1 MLTRPLD
8 PPVIGAMTPADST
21 EATIGST
28 WLAASGRPVDDDL
41 LRWPPDMFAFTDL
54 ILDRAEAYRFV
65 VSPPSGRVWPPASA
79 WPQDVST
86 AALRWS
92 ESTTEQP
99 GDLPE
104 LVAREWGVVRDAL
117 DTPLDAVASGRAW
130 RLTQALLTLHAVAD
144 EACAGIATGTKPP
157 DVGIVLRARSREL
170 LARTGTISR
179 IDPARLRVLPK
190 YRTPNGG
197 ITYRSISRYVSR
209 TGPAVKYGVH
219 TVRTPGRNPASE
231 KLNMLLLP
239 WPLRVSAGDFRPLPQ
254 SIRERDAEPFGFFRY
269 QPSEPF
275 DLSLVDRLLTSAAEH
290 VDQVDAVV
298 LPESSVARED
308 LSGLE
313 AVLSRHGVALVIAGV
328 RGGSA
333 ASDSFGSNSV
343 YFGASLDGEWWH
355 YPQHKHHRWSLD
367 RSQIEQYHL
376 EEVLDPRVRWWEA
389 IEIERRSVEIIE
401 RDDGHTIAALVC
413 EDLAQIDEVADLLR
427 SLGPTLVVALVL
439 DGPQLAS
446 RWTARYASVLA
457 DDPGSAVLTL
467 TSHGMVANAWRD
479 GQPPSTVVAMWKDN
493 ARGLREI
500 KLDPDAQGILLSL
513 HRHNAIRRA
522 ADGRAPDRNSSDL
535 RVSEVTQLHVAHN
548 GRARAG
554 WPDRDPTADEP
565 RITPM
570 KE

>member
-1 MLTRPLD
+1 M
-8 PPVIGAMTPADST
+8 
-21 EATIGST
+21 IGST
-28 WLAASGRPVDDDL
+28 WLAASGRAVDDDL

-65 VSPPSGRVWPPASA
+65 VSPPSAREWPPASA
-79 WPQDVST
+79 WPQDVS
-86 AALRWS
+86 AAARRWS
-92 ESTTEQP
+92 EWTTEVP
-99 GDLPE
+99 GDLPD
-104 LVAREWGVVRDAL
+104 LVTREWGVVRDAL
-117 DTPLDAVASGRAW
+117 DTPLDAVAEGHAW
-130 RLTQALLTLHAVAD
+130 RLIQALLTLHAVAD
-144 EACAGIATGTKPP
+144 EACAGIATGTKAP
-157 DVGIVLRARSREL
+157 DVGVGLRARAREL

-197 ITYRSISRYVSR
+197 ITYRSISRYLSR

-219 TVRTPGRNPASE
+219 TVTAPGRSPASE
-231 KLNMLLLP
+231 QLNMLLLP
-239 WPLRVSAGDFRPLPQ
+239 WPLRVSAGDFRPLTQ
-254 SIRERDAEPFGFFRY
+254 SIHEREVEPFGFFRY
-269 QPSEPF
+269 QPSGPF

-308 LSGLE
+308 LPGLE

-333 ASDSFGSNSV
+333 AADSFGSNSA
-343 YFGASLDGEWWH
+343 YFGASLDGKWWH
-355 YPQHKHHRWSLD
+355 YRQHKHHRWSLD

-401 RDDGHTIAALVC
+401 RDDGHAIAALVC

-427 SLGPTLVVALVL
+427 SVGPTLVVALVL

-467 TSHGMVANAWRD
+467 TSYGMVANAWRD
-479 GQPPSTVVAMWKDN
+479 GQPPSSVVALWKDN
-493 ARGLREI
+493 TRGQREI
-500 KLDPDAQGILLSL
+500 KLDADAQGILLSL
-513 HRHNAIRRA
+513 ERHTAIRRA
-522 ADGRAPDRNSSDL
+522 ADGREPEQHASDL
-535 RVSEVTQLHVAHN
+535 RVSEITQLHVAQT
-548 GRARAG
+548 GRTAAG
-554 WPDRDPTADEP
+554 PIETLGRTNRTPTERTMVNP
-565 RITPM
+565 
-570 KE
+570 

>member
-8 PPVIGAMTPADST
+8 PLVIEAMTPADAP
-21 EATIGST
+21 EATIGSI
-28 WLAASGRPVDDDL
+28 WLAASGRAVDDDL

-65 VSPPSGRVWPPASA
+65 VSPPSGRGWPPAGA
-79 WPQDVST
+79 WPQDVS
-86 AALRWS
+86 AAARCWS
-92 ESTTEQP
+92 EWTTERP
-99 GDLPE
+99 GDLPD

-117 DTPLDAVASGRAW
+117 DTLPGAVASGRAW

-144 EACAGIATGTKPP
+144 EACAGTATGTKAP

-179 IDPARLRVLPK
+179 IDPARLRVVPK

-219 TVRTPGRNPASE
+219 RVRTPGRNPASE
-231 KLNMLLLP
+231 QLNMLLLP
-239 WPLRVSAGDFRPLPQ
+239 WPLQVSAADFRPLPQ
-254 SIRERDAEPFGFFRY
+254 SIREREVEPFGFFRY

-275 DLSLVDRLLTSAAEH
+275 DPSLVDRLLTAAAEH

-308 LSGLE
+308 LPGLE
-313 AVLSRHGVALVIAGV
+313 TVLSRHGVALVIAGV
-328 RGGSA
+328 RGDSA

-343 YFGASLDGEWWH
+343 YFGASLDGKWWH
-355 YPQHKHHRWSLD
+355 YRQDKHHRWSLD

-413 EDLAQIDEVADLLR
+413 EDLAQIDEVAELLR
-427 SLGPTLVVALVL
+427 SVGPTLVVALVL

-467 TSHGMVANAWRD
+467 TSYGMVASAWRD
-479 GQPPSTVVAMWKDN
+479 GQPPSTVVALWKDN
-493 ARGLREI
+493 SRGLREI
-500 KLDPDAQGILLSL
+500 KLDPGAQGILLSL
-513 HRHNAIRRA
+513 QRHTAIRRA
-522 ADGRAPDRNSSDL
+522 ADGRAPQHDSSDL
-535 RVSEVTQLHVAHN
+535 RVSGITQLH
-548 GRARAG
+548 ARKSLNTCA
-554 WPDRDPTADEP
+554 
-565 RITPM
+565 
-570 KE
+570 